1 MDEAGENP
9 VRGVQAREFLEP
21 WVRSTRLAWGVSD
34 LATGGTDSLT
44 GVGDPR
50 HKSEGREKLN
60 HERPA
65 RACQS
70 LQSETVPNRE
80 HHTPRDNRTLLVS
93 VRRNHLLVETMPGG
107 DAETYGVW
115 PVG

>member
-1 MDEAGENP
+1 M
-9 VRGVQAREFLEP
+9 
-21 WVRSTRLAWGVSD
+21 VRSTRLAWGVSD

-60 HERPA
+60 HERPV

-107 DAETYGVW
+107 DAGTYGVW